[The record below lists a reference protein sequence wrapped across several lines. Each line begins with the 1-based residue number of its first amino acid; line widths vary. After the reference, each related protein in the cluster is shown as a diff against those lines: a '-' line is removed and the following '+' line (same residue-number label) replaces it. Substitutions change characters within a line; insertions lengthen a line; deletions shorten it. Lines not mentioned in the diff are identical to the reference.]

1 MLVTTPWEENGAIY
15 NAVVLL
21 ADGKIAAVRFKHELP
36 NYGVFDEK
44 RVFAAGPLPEPID
57 FRGVRLGVMICED
70 MWYPAVAR
78 HLADRGAE
86 LLIVPNGSPFE
97 RAKLDQRVAL
107 AAERVRETGLAL
119 VYVNQVGGQ
128 DELVFD
134 GGSFVVDR
142 DERLVVRLPVWK
154 DVTRS
159 VSWTRAS
166 GGPGPARS
174 EAIAPVPDEPRT
186 PTRR

>member
-1 MLVTTPWEENGAIY
+1 MPQ
-15 NAVVLL
+15 
-21 ADGKIAAVRFKHELP
+21 DRC
-36 NYGVFDEK
+36 
-44 RVFAAGPLPEPID
+44 PEPVD

-78 HLADRGAE
+78 HLAERGAE

-97 RAKLDQRVAL
+97 RGKLDQRVAL
-107 AAERVRETGLAL
+107 ATERVRETGLPL

-142 DERLVVRLPVWK
+142 DGRLVVAAAVLAGASRSPCRGRARAAAGRCAPRRSRRCR
-154 DVTRS
+154 TR
-159 VSWTRAS
+159 R
-166 GGPGPARS
+166 
-174 EAIAPVPDEPRT
+174 RT